1 MTNRSKWMLL
11 GLLVLVWAALLV
23 QRGMNAPEPA
33 RVPLK
38 FKSGQ
43 TVSRETARGTGG
55 LPTLIESQTASAK
68 QVMFKKPKNIFAPLT
83 VRIKKP
89 TRPRPRPAT
98 IPPPAPPPVR
108 TAPPPPSPA
117 ELARRQQELEA
128 ARARQEQELETAQA
142 HQRMGQYR
150 FLGYLIRMG
159 DQRAF
164 LSKGRKIY
172 IVRAGEML
180 DDRIKIQAMDASSVK
195 LSHQGTRMV
204 TTLTLKKEP
213 SGSF

>member
-1 MTNRSKWMLL
+1 MTNRSKWVLL

-23 QRGMNAPEPA
+23 QRGMNASEPA

-43 TVSRETARGTGG
+43 TLSREAARGTGG
-55 LPTLIESQTASAK
+55 LPTLIESQTANAK

-83 VRIKKP
+83 ARIKKP
-89 TRPRPRPAT
+89 TRPRPRPAMK
-98 IPPPAPPPVR
+98 PPSVRSAPPPL
-108 TAPPPPSPA
+108 SQD

-128 ARARQEQELETAQA
+128 AQARQQQELETAQA
-142 HQRMGQYR
+142 RQRMGQYR

-164 LSKGRKIY
+164 LSKGREIY

-180 DDRIKIQAMDASSVK
+180 DDRIKIQAMDDSSVE
-195 LSHQGTRMV
+195 LRHQGTTMV
-204 TTLTLKKEP
+204 TTLTLKKDG

>member
-1 MTNRSKWMLL
+1 
-11 GLLVLVWAALLV
+11 
-23 QRGMNAPEPA
+23 
-33 RVPLK
+33 
-38 FKSGQ
+38 
-43 TVSRETARGTGG
+43 
-55 LPTLIESQTASAK
+55 
-68 QVMFKKPKNIFAPLT
+68 
-83 VRIKKP
+83 
-89 TRPRPRPAT
+89 
-98 IPPPAPPPVR
+98 
-108 TAPPPPSPA
+108 
-117 ELARRQQELEA
+117 
-128 ARARQEQELETAQA
+128 
-142 HQRMGQYR
+142 MGQYR

>member
-23 QRGMNAPEPA
+23 QRGMSAPEPA

-43 TVSRETARGTGG
+43 TVSREAVRGTGG

-89 TRPRPRPAT
+89 TRPRPRPRPAMN
-98 IPPPAPPPVR
+98 PHSVRSAPPPL
-108 TAPPPPSPA
+108 SQD

-128 ARARQEQELETAQA
+128 AQARQQQELETTQA
-142 HQRMGQYR
+142 RQRMGQYR
-150 FLGYLIRMG
+150 FLGYLIRAG

-180 DDRIKIQAMDASSVK
+180 DDRIKIQAMDDSSVE
-195 LSHQGTRMV
+195 LRHQGTRMV
-204 TTLTLKKEP
+204 TTLTLKKEG

>member
-1 MTNRSKWMLL
+1 MTNRSKWVLL

-23 QRGMNAPEPA
+23 QRGMNVSEPA

-43 TVSRETARGTGG
+43 TLSREAARGTGG
-55 LPTLIESQTASAK
+55 LPTLIESQTANAK

-89 TRPRPRPAT
+89 ALPRPRPAMK
-98 IPPPAPPPVR
+98 PPPVR
-108 TAPPPPSPA
+108 SAPPPPSPA

-128 ARARQEQELETAQA
+128 ARARQQQELETAQA
-142 HQRMGQYR
+142 RQRMGQYR

-180 DDRIKIQAMDASSVK
+180 DDRIKVQAMDDSSVK
-195 LSHQGTRMV
+195 LRHQGTRRV

>member
-1 MTNRSKWMLL
+1 MTDRSKWVLL

-43 TVSRETARGTGG
+43 TVSREATRGTGG
-55 LPTLIESQTASAK
+55 LPTLIESQAASAK

-98 IPPPAPPPVR
+98 IPSPAPPPVR

-117 ELARRQQELEA
+117 ELARRQQELE
-128 ARARQEQELETAQA
+128 TAQA
-142 HQRMGQYR
+142 RQRMGQYR
-150 FLGYLIRMG
+150 FLGYLMRMG

-180 DDRIKIQAMDASSVK
+180 DDRIKIQAMDDSSVE
-195 LSHQGTRMV
+195 LRHQGTTMV
-204 TTLTLKKEP
+204 TTLTLKKEGA
-213 SGSF
+213 GSF

>member
-1 MTNRSKWMLL
+1 MTNRSKWVLL

-23 QRGMNAPEPA
+23 QRGMNASEPA
-33 RVPLK
+33 RIPLK

-43 TVSRETARGTGG
+43 TLSREAARGTGG
-55 LPTLIESQTASAK
+55 LPTLIESQTANATH
-68 QVMFKKPKNIFAPLT
+68 VMFKKPKNIFAPLT

-89 TRPRPRPAT
+89 TQSRPRPRPAMK
-98 IPPPAPPPVR
+98 PPPVR

-128 ARARQEQELETAQA
+128 AQARQQQELETAQA
-142 HQRMGQYR
+142 RQRMGQYR

-180 DDRIKIQAMDASSVK
+180 DDRIKIQAMDDSSVE
-195 LSHQGTRMV
+195 LRHQGTTMV
-204 TTLTLKKEP
+204 TTLTLQKEP

>member
-23 QRGMNAPEPA
+23 QRGMNAPEPQ

-43 TVSRETARGTGG
+43 TVSREAARGTGG

-89 TRPRPRPAT
+89 TRPRLRPLPT
-98 IPPPAPPPVR
+98 MKPPPAPPPVR
-108 TAPPPPSPA
+108 TAPPLPSPA
-117 ELARRQQELEA
+117 ELARQQ
-128 ARARQEQELETAQA
+128 QELETAQA
-142 HQRMGQYR
+142 RQRMGQYR

-180 DDRIKIQAMDASSVK
+180 DDRIKVQAMDDSSVK
-195 LSHQGTRMV
+195 LRHQGTRRV